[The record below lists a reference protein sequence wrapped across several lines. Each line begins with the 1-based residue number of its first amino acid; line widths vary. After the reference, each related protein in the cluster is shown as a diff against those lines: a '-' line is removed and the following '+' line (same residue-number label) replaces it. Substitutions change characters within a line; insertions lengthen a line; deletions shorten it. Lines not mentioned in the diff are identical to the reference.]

1 MTVSRY
7 VCHSY
12 LIIFLHP
19 SCHFPQNPRPIPTT
33 QCVHPPKAVFFLQNL
48 HPTHIIPSNGGF
60 FTKIPN
66 KWPGCHHPIFLHQ
79 IHPPMACRAAHHAVH
94 RQGHGTVWWPWYPYR
109 QWSQQVCDSTV
120 YSTGES
126 CQICTNMAIYV
137 PLFVVNR
144 GSQQINHISTTL
156 RSLEELTQD
165 HTPINITIDRF
176 VTTTG

>member
-120 YSTGES
+120 YGTGES
-126 CQICTNMAIYV
+126 CQIRTNTAVKRHTRPFMYHCLWSTVGVNKSTISVLLYEV
-137 PLFVVNR
+137 WRSWCETIPL
-144 GSQQINHISTTL
+144 STL
-156 RSLEELTQD
+156 Q
-165 HTPINITIDRF
+165 
-176 VTTTG
+176 